1 MQLQQHLVIRAI
13 LYIFPL
19 SLHDNM
25 FLVNFNL
32 FVVMIHSV
40 FQGGDYEYR
49 TLQHRVECE
58 LDI

>member
-40 FQGGDYEYR
+40 FQGEIMNTEHYSIE
-49 TLQHRVECE
+49 
-58 LDI
+58 